1 MRSRGVCEI
10 GGDDKVVESLDLQAS
25 HKVGEEIDQPEL
37 KTDPGEELEIT
48 DYILSNYREGVLS
61 GARSMAKEPLIK
73 TPLGP

>member
-48 DYILSNYREGVLS
+48 DYY
-61 GARSMAKEPLIK
+61 
-73 TPLGP
+73 